1 MQSGETRDSQLSDK
15 KQKKVRRGTR
25 GASRAPPLYQPQELE
40 DEPQGL
46 ELQGLQEE
54 ASLPQEQT
62 EEACFPKWFFEY
74 DAPVDPPDTVFSG
87 AKPLTTSGGFSGAV
101 RLQEA
106 YTLGLAAAEILRNKT
121 YLSPTFQAP
130 LHLQL
135 PLQDRVHVL
144 LLSRLSDSPCCVR
157 TAKEYR
163 EHLTSTTSEKPTLG
177 FSFPSQSEARAF
189 SVGAGLLDLPAFAGS
204 P

>member
-1 MQSGETRDSQLSDK
+1 MLRNSSGHKATETTTEEREEEFDSDWEI
-15 KQKKVRRGTR
+15 V
-25 GASRAPPLYQPQELE
+25 
-40 DEPQGL
+40 
-46 ELQGLQEE
+46 EE
-54 ASLPQEQT
+54 YVGG

-87 AKPLTTSGGFSGAV
+87 AKPLTTSGGVSGAV
-101 RLQEA
+101 RLREA

-121 YLSPTFQAP
+121 HLSSDFQAP

-135 PLQDRVHVL
+135 PLQNRVHVL

-189 SVGAGLLDLPAFAGS
+189 SIGAGLLDLPASAS
-204 P
+204 SQ